1 MYVLT
6 SIRELD
12 TSSEHCVDRC
22 VRDPRHRVSDCVVG
36 LRAGDS
42 WQYGETRMGDSE
54 DMFASTQEEEQEGQ
68 QGQEEEEEEG
78 RILLPQNY
86 QVAGRAVWEEHSL
99 MSPWAARPLLVAT
112 IKESRDTMVT
122 FFQNFLD
129 PEIHLL
135 THFFSSPS

>member
-1 MYVLT
+1 M
-6 SIRELD
+6 
-12 TSSEHCVDRC
+12 
-22 VRDPRHRVSDCVVG
+22 
-36 LRAGDS
+36 
-42 WQYGETRMGDSE
+42 
-54 DMFASTQEEEQEGQ
+54 
-68 QGQEEEEEEG
+68 
-78 RILLPQNY
+78 
-86 QVAGRAVWEEHSL
+86 AGRAVWVEHRL

>member
-1 MYVLT
+1 MYILT

-12 TSSEHCVDRC
+12 SSSEHCVDRC

-42 WQYGETRMGDSE
+42 WQCGETRMGDSE

-68 QGQEEEEEEG
+68 GQQGQEEEEEEEEG

-99 MSPWAARPLLVAT
+99 MSPC
-112 IKESRDTMVT
+112 
-122 FFQNFLD
+122 QQ
-129 PEIHLL
+129 
-135 THFFSSPS
+135 

>member
-1 MYVLT
+1 MYVLM

-42 WQYGETRMGDSE
+42 WQCGETRMGDSE

-68 QGQEEEEEEG
+68 GQQGQE
-78 RILLPQNY
+78 
-86 QVAGRAVWEEHSL
+86 
-99 MSPWAARPLLVAT
+99 
-112 IKESRDTMVT
+112 
-122 FFQNFLD
+122 
-129 PEIHLL
+129 
-135 THFFSSPS
+135 